1 MLNLS
6 VIILTYNEEIHIRRC
21 VENVKGIT
29 DKVFVVDCFSTDK
42 TVELAT
48 GLGAEVVMH
57 EWPGNQADQFNW
69 ALDNIPINTEWVLR
83 LDADEYLSE
92 GLISE
97 FNVRLPDID
106 KSISAVTLSLG
117 RAFMGKILKHGIV
130 NDVKMIRLFRRGK
143 ARYEKRL
150 MDEHLLVLEGSTIA
164 FHHKFI
170 DDNRNSLKY
179 FIDKH
184 NGYSSREA
192 ALLLDAEYDLTQTDY
207 STMSAEYCED
217 VKRKRTQKKK
227 YAKLPLFWRAFAYF
241 IYRYIF
247 KLGFLDGKEG
257 FLWDFLQGLWYRMLV
272 DAKIFEIKK
281 ACGNDKE
288 KILSMLRD
296 KYNISI

>member
-6 VIILTYNEEIHIRRC
+6 VIILTFNEEIHIRRC
-21 VENVKGIT
+21 IENVCAIAQR
-29 DKVFVVDCFSTDK
+29 VYVVDCYSTDR
-42 TVELAT
+42 TVEIAKEC
-48 GLGAEVVMH
+48 GAEVVMH
-57 EWPGNQADQFNW
+57 KWPGNQADQFNW
-69 ALDNIPINTEWVLR
+69 ALDNIQINTEWVLR
-83 LDADEYLSE
+83 LDADEYLSD

-97 FNVRLPDID
+97 FNVRLPDINEN
-106 KSISAVTLSLG
+106 ISAVTLPLG

-130 NDVKMIRLFRRGK
+130 NDVKMIRLFRPGK
-143 ARYEKRL
+143 VRYEKRL
-150 MDEHLLVLEGSTIA
+150 MDEHLLVLEGSTVT
-164 FHHKFI
+164 FRHKFI

-184 NGYSSREA
+184 NGYSAREA
-192 ALLLDAEYDLTQTDY
+192 AMLLDAEYDLTQTDY

-217 VKRKRTQKKK
+217 VKRKRAQKKK

-257 FLWDFLQGLWYRMLV
+257 FLWDFLQGLWYRMLI

-288 KILSMLRD
+288 KILSMLRN